1 MLSVEISCL
10 AEVLLMA
17 GDVGAAAFAK
27 PTMKQ
32 ASLSPLVQC
41 PNMTSHLNASRI
53 AARGRLLICVTAVAF
68 AALNLA
74 SALSRLCRRP
84 RGEVRLAG
92 SPSPALCLV
101 RA

>member
-1 MLSVEISCL
+1 
-10 AEVLLMA
+10 
-17 GDVGAAAFAK
+17 
-27 PTMKQ
+27 
-32 ASLSPLVQC
+32 
-41 PNMTSHLNASRI
+41 MTSHLNASRI
-53 AARGRLLICVTAVAF
+53 AASGHPLIGVTAVAF